1 MGVGRMV
8 LKVPAWKPSVG
19 LSRTAKMVA
28 QQQGQIKRVI
38 HFKFSVIAGVVQT
51 AAILLFA
58 KR

>member
-1 MGVGRMV
+1 MV
-8 LKVPAWKPSVG
+8 SEVPAWKPPVG

-38 HFKFSVIAGVVQT
+38 HLKFSVVAGFGQT

>member
-1 MGVGRMV
+1 MV

-28 QQQGQIKRVI
+28 QRQGQIKRVI
-38 HFKFSVIAGVVQT
+38 HPKFSVIAGVVQT